1 MKKILLS
8 SFVAVAIFSI
18 AFAQDKKQTKQ
29 PTKDAST
36 DLKEDYQK
44 LGSSLPTLRIVDTN
58 NVSFTEKTFQDKHNF
73 LLFMFNPTCGHCI
86 NMAKLIVGNHD
97 AFKNNKIA
105 FMASPQMTS
114 VIGSFYQAT
123 GIGKY
128 PEIKVGVDSA
138 YAIEKIYNYQTLP
151 QLNIYDSKRKLIKV
165 FHGDITLD
173 SLKPYLTPMAQRKG

>member
-8 SFVAVAIFSI
+8 SFVAIAVCSI
-18 AFAQDKKQTKQ
+18 VFAQDKKHAKQ
-29 PTKDAST
+29 ATVDPST

-44 LGSSLPTLRIVDTN
+44 IGSSLPTLRIVDTN
-58 NVSFTEKTFQDKHNF
+58 NVSFTGKTFQSKHNF
-73 LLFMFNPTCGHCI
+73 FLFMFNPTCGHCI
-86 NMAKLIVGNHD
+86 NMAKLIVGNYS

-151 QLNIYDSKRKLIKV
+151 QLNIYNNQHKLIKV

-173 SLKPYLTPMAQRKG
+173 SLKQYLK